1 MVLWFKPKD
10 ASDSVS
16 EEDERAD
23 WDSQT
28 MLVPCKEL
36 LKRIKVAKPTTMRAI
51 DLGTV
56 IVAATVQGGM
66 VGFKGLKY

>member
-1 MVLWFKPKD
+1 
-10 ASDSVS
+10 
-16 EEDERAD
+16 
-23 WDSQT
+23 

-66 VGFKGLKY
+66 VGFKGLKYEIFSYVDGGQTELEFVCHPSNGR